1 MRVLV
6 GPRAIPRGWCAAA
19 ARVQA
24 GEARGCAA
32 SRTAAVQPTA
42 YPFILQVSRECD
54 GRSLCPLRPF
64 HSVSPRTSVQPLLS
78 SLRQADASTVA
89 NPIWDCLGQRSSR
102 HPVATI
108 LQPNNT
114 TAGFDECKAPRR
126 HARDSG
132 RPNGAPPAVP
142 RQPVRIPMPRILSC
156 ASPSPPHRRWQRSA
170 RRRAA
175 ADQPH

>member
-24 GEARGCAA
+24 GEARSCAA

-114 TAGFDECKAPRR
+114 TAG
-126 HARDSG
+126 SSS
-132 RPNGAPPAVP
+132 PAATSAHSNAADPVL
-142 RQPVRIPMPRILSC
+142 RVSQP
-156 ASPSPPHRRWQRSA
+156 ASSTLATIGTPAS
-170 RRRAA
+170 RRRPAA
-175 ADQPH
+175 LTLGVTSAPLKRSFALTLA